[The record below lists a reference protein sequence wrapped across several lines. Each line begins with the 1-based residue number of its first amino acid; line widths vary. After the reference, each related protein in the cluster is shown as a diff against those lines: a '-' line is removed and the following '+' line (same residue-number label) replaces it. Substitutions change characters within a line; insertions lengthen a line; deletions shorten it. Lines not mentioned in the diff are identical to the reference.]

1 MVYLAIV
8 SSSGTICFVSS
19 CTLTPRF
26 LKICDTRYDISC
38 SCYTSIIQKNACLY
52 NKIHIKF
59 LPPSA
64 YVIVEQNR
72 ICGVFA
78 FFTGIEPTYQLIEN
92 GTWQNDA
99 PYGTVHRIAG
109 NGQCKGILA
118 ETLSFCE
125 KQINNIR
132 IDTHDDNKIMQHLLA
147 KYGYQKCGYIYVED
161 GSRRIAY
168 QKVVGTSSTEETYP
182 LFFGVD

>member
-1 MVYLAIV
+1 M
-8 SSSGTICFVSS
+8 TI
-19 CTLTPRF
+19 RHADKND
-26 LKICDTRYDISC
+26 LKS
-38 SCYTSIIQKNACLY
+38 IQKIYAYAREQMRLSGNPTQWGNDRPAPETIREDIR
-52 NKIHIKF
+52 KKQ
-59 LPPSA
+59 A

-72 ICGVFA
+72 ICGVFV
-78 FFTGIEPTYQLIEN
+78 FFTEIEPTYRLIEN
-92 GTWQNDA
+92 GTWLNDA

-109 NGQCKGILA
+109 NGQCRGILA
-118 ETLSFCE
+118 KTLSFCE

-168 QKVVGTSSTEETYP
+168 QKVVGTSSAEETYP
-182 LFFGVD
+182 